1 MTANR
6 LWAEVYLPNGQ
17 MQGIVNLVS
26 AQITRRLDGAGEI
39 VISVPATDAN
49 AANLLGLWRRV
60 RIFWISPVRGKE
72 QIGAGILL
80 RKQVDVAA
88 GMVQTAWTGADALE
102 ELRQVTTGLKLI
114 YDDQPI
120 GTIINDLVERVSGWE
135 AAVDLAGV
143 SYTSTSRRFDGQSI
157 LAAVRAVAQGAGLHL
172 RLKQDGL
179 LQVGNFGADSGVR
192 VTNIRKAGVTT
203 AANRKLALIER
214 LSVVTDGYEVTN
226 WIEPVWGSGTG
237 VLTLKRS
244 TRNSPYPITETVRD
258 GRTIYTIKDDDS
270 ITAYGQIEAVM
281 NMGDAPYVAGSITNA
296 ANTLYDWAVA
306 QLERRKTPQRTYAV
320 SGLKLDSRVLPGDKV
335 QLVYAGEVMQGGQ
348 IVNYEDIDDDFWVI
362 SATETY
368 DVNGS
373 RFSWEISNLDIEPAN
388 AAEMLADALIQ
399 LELSPLEQKLAASI
413 ARYTVSGTLAKNAP
427 LELTFNIPALVVDIG
442 TATVRVTRADGTGPY
457 VVDVKADGEYTGVGP
472 WMETAASDN
481 EFEVD
486 VDDILAAGTLAGDH
500 TITVEALY
508 GTGTVEVVLEI
519 VQIGVN

>member
-1 MTANR
+1 MAANR
-6 LWAEVYLPNGQ
+6 LWAEVHLPNGQ

-39 VISVPATDAN
+39 VISVPTTDAN

-60 RIFWISPVRGKE
+60 RIFWISPIRGKS

-80 RKQVDVAA
+80 RKKLDIAA
-88 GMVQTAWTGADALE
+88 GMVQTAWTGADALA
-102 ELRQVTTGLKLI
+102 ELRQVTTGLKMI
-114 YDDQPI
+114 YDDKPI
-120 GTIINDLVERVSGWE
+120 GTIINDLVERVNGWD

-143 SYTSTSRRFDGQSI
+143 SYTSTSRRFDGQTI
-157 LAAVRAVAQGAGLHL
+157 LAAVRAVAQGAGMHL
-172 RLKQDGL
+172 RLKRDGL
-179 LQVGNFGADSGVR
+179 VEVGRFGADSGVR
-192 VTNIRKAGVTT
+192 VTNIRKAGGMT
-203 AANRKLALIER
+203 AGNRKLALIER
-214 LSVVTDGYEVTN
+214 LSVVTDGYEVVN
-226 WIEPVWGSGTG
+226 WIEPVWGAGNG

-244 TRNSPYPITETVRD
+244 TRNSPYPINETVRN
-258 GRTIYTIKDDDS
+258 GRKIYTIKDDAS
-270 ITAYGQIEAVM
+270 IAEYGQIEAVVRM
-281 NMGDAPYVAGSITNA
+281 PDAPYLAGSITNA

-306 QLERRKTPQRTYAV
+306 QLNRKKTPQKTYAV

-335 QLVYAGEVMQGGQ
+335 RLVYSGKIIQDGQ
-348 IVNYEDIDDDFWVI
+348 IVNYEDIDDLFWVI

-368 DVNGS
+368 DMNGS
-373 RFSWEISNLDIEPAN
+373 RFSWEISNVDIEPAN
-388 AAEMLADALIQ
+388 AADMVADALLQMDI
-399 LELSPLEQKLAASI
+399 SPLEQKLTASI
-413 ARYTVSGTLAKNAP
+413 ARHTVSGTLAKGAAV
-427 LELTFNIPALVVDIG
+427 EMTFNIPALVVDIG
-442 TATVRVTRADGTGPY
+442 TATLRVTRADGTGPY
-457 VVDVKADGEYTGVGP
+457 VVDFKIDGVYSGNGP